1 MTLVFLALILFIWLY
16 AYSILSKESIEK
28 RYRKQQKERE
38 ACILAEACPP
48 RRIWKIKNNF
58 YITLIYNLVKVH
70 KRTLSDQD
78 RLNLVES

>member
-38 ACILAEACPP
+38 ACILAEAMSSKKNMEDQKQLLYNSYIQLGKSSQKDFIGP
-48 RRIWKIKNNF
+48 R
-58 YITLIYNLVKVH
+58 
-70 KRTLSDQD
+70 
-78 RLNLVES
+78 